1 MTPVACGRGYSM
13 DYKGGSSR
21 DLPNDASKPDELNA
35 LYTHFDNNNIVP
47 GVKAVT
53 IHKIG

>member
-1 MTPVACGRGYSM
+1 MTPFACGRGYSL

-21 DLPNDASKPDELNA
+21 DLPDDASKPDELNA

-53 IHKIG
+53 DP